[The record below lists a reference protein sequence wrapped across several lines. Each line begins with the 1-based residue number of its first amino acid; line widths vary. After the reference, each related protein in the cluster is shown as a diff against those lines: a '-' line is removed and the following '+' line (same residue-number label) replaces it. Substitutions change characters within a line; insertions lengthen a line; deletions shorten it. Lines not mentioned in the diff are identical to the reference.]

1 MAENESLVM
10 DDAFE
15 QYVKQAELEAKIN
28 SRGNSSFKKE
38 YEEIKYA
45 GLTVGVPLIV
55 RAVDGPPNSDLTPY
69 TARKVTI
76 ARIVDDNGKQM
87 KVCRPSFQ
95 ENPNYILNKIISKVK
110 ETKWVRGA
118 DGKSVKTFP
127 VQEQFPEI
135 YNIIDKFFKR

>member
-76 ARIVDDNGKQM
+76 ARIVDGN
-87 KVCRPSFQ
+87 RS
-95 ENPNYILNKIISKVK
+95 IAIAKIIGITPPGLSLNGIN
-110 ETKWVRGA
+110 E
-118 DGKSVKTFP
+118 FIP
-127 VQEQFPEI
+127 P
-135 YNIIDKFFKR
+135 